1 LQSPPLSYAVD
12 SLYREDGARILATLI
27 RLLHDFDLAEEMM
40 QEAFVAAL
48 AVWADQGIPKNP
60 RAWIVS
66 TARHKAIDF
75 IRRNIRFRENLP
87 ELCRRIENEEEPA
100 TMLPDD
106 RLRLIFTCCHPA
118 LPLEQQIPL
127 TLHTLCGLSTE
138 QIARS
143 FLVPLSTMA
152 QRLVRAKR
160 KIRDAGIPYRIPPDD
175 LLVERLDAVLTTVYL
190 IFTEGYAATRNDLSV
205 EAVRLG
211 RVIVD
216 ILPRRAEPK
225 ALLSLML
232 LHDSRRDARLDDSG
246 DWVLLDDQDRTR
258 WNRRQIDEGTALLK
272 LVINAGEGMT
282 RYALEAAIAALHAEA
297 ESAAETDWRQIAG
310 LYDLL
315 LRVNP
320 SPVVALNR
328 AVAIAMADGPDAGLR
343 LLERLENTP
352 ELSSYHLLPAAKGRL
367 LALLKRWDEAASCYR
382 LAISLVKSEPD
393 RRFLEKRLA
402 AVLRY
407 A

>member
-1 LQSPPLSYAVD
+1 
-12 SLYREDGARILATLI
+12 
-27 RLLHDFDLAEEMM
+27 
-40 QEAFVAAL
+40 
-48 AVWADQGIPKNP
+48 
-60 RAWIVS
+60 
-66 TARHKAIDF
+66 
-75 IRRNIRFRENLP
+75 
-87 ELCRRIENEEEPA
+87 
-100 TMLPDD
+100 
-106 RLRLIFTCCHPA
+106 
-118 LPLEQQIPL
+118 
-127 TLHTLCGLSTE
+127 
-138 QIARS
+138 
-143 FLVPLSTMA
+143 
-152 QRLVRAKR
+152 
-160 KIRDAGIPYRIPPDD
+160 
-175 LLVERLDAVLTTVYL
+175 
-190 IFTEGYAATRNDLSV
+190 
-205 EAVRLG
+205 
-211 RVIVD
+211 
-216 ILPRRAEPK
+216 
-225 ALLSLML
+225 
-232 LHDSRRDARLDDSG
+232 
-246 DWVLLDDQDRTR
+246 
-258 WNRRQIDEGTALLK
+258 
-272 LVINAGEGMT
+272 MT